1 MTRTLLLAT
10 TAFLAAGAAAAQ
22 PVEEG
27 EPNRPDVTPA
37 FEAQTDA
44 PAMESEV
51 APETTRV
58 AGPLVHPWGIAVL
71 PDEQGYLVTER
82 PGRLRHVTA
91 EGEMSEP
98 IGGVPEVLAEEQG
111 GLLDVALSPNFAE
124 DRVVF
129 LTYAKPMMDDL
140 SATAAA
146 RGVLSE
152 DMTELT
158 DVEDIFL
165 QSPGSPTPMHYGSR
179 IVPDGDGHVFVTT
192 GEHFTEEERVYA
204 QDLDKT
210 FGKIVRVA
218 TDGTVPEDNPF
229 TGERA
234 AQNNIWTLGHRN
246 IQGAAIRPE
255 SGELWIIEHGP
266 AGGDELNLIEA
277 GANYGWPVVSYG
289 VNYDGTEVGEGLYR
303 HEDEGFAEP
312 VYYWDPVIAPGG
324 MTFYEGDMF
333 PDWEGDILIA
343 ALIAGGLVR
352 LEMEGDRVAGEE
364 RLVTDLGR
372 VRDVAVDADGSIL
385 AITDFPDGALWR
397 ITPSGATSN

>member
-397 ITPSGATSN
+397 ITPSGASSN

>member
-10 TAFLAAGAAAAQ
+10 TAALVAGAAAAQ
-22 PVEEG
+22 PVDEG
-27 EPNRPDVTPA
+27 APNRPDVSPA

-44 PAMESEV
+44 PAVQSEV

-71 PDEQGYLVTER
+71 PDDQGYLVTER
-82 PGRLRHVTA
+82 PGQLRHITA
-91 EGEMSEP
+91 EGEISDP
-98 IGGVPEVLAEEQG
+98 IGGVPEVLAQDQG
-111 GLLDVALSPNFAE
+111 GLLDVALSPDFAE

-158 DVEDIFL
+158 EVEDIFL

-179 IVPDGDGHVFVTT
+179 VVPAGDGHVFVTT

-218 TDGTVPEDNPF
+218 ADGAVPEDNPF
-229 TGERA
+229 TSERG

-255 SGELWIIEHGP
+255 NGQFWVIEHGP
-266 AGGDELNLIEA
+266 AGGDELNLIEP

-312 VYYWDPVIAPGG
+312 AYYWDPVIAPGG
-324 MTFYEGDMF
+324 MTFYEGEMF
-333 PDWEGDILIA
+333 ADWEGDILIA
-343 ALIAGGLVR
+343 ALITGGLVR
-352 LEMEGDRVAGEE
+352 LEMDGDRVAGEE

-372 VRDVAVDADGSIL
+372 VRDVAVDGDGSL
-385 AITDFPDGALWR
+385 LVVTDDPDGALWR